1 MSEESTGLKTREEV
15 PTELTWNLEAIF
27 STDEEW
33 EEEFEALKEEYKK
46 VEKFKGTLADS
57 PENLLKLFQFEDEFD
72 GRLEKLYVY
81 AHMRSDQ
88 DTTNSKYQDQNARAA
103 SLATEAMS
111 AFSFVTPEIL
121 GMSDEQIESF
131 LTQNEELKTYEK
143 TLRDI
148 MKSRP
153 HVLSEKEEVLLAK
166 SQEVST
172 TAGKTFGML
181 DNADIELPKITN
193 EEGEEVQ
200 LSSGRYREFLDSKD
214 REVRKSAFLGM
225 HNTYKSFKNTF
236 AATLSGQVKG
246 ANFYADARNYD
257 SARAA
262 SLDRNNIPE
271 KVYDQLVDAV
281 NDRLPSLHRFMDLK
295 KKY

>member
-1 MSEESTGLKTREEV
+1 
-15 PTELTWNLEAIF
+15 
-27 STDEEW
+27 
-33 EEEFEALKEEYKK
+33 
-46 VEKFKGTLADS
+46 
-57 PENLLKLFQFEDEFD
+57 
-72 GRLEKLYVY
+72 
-81 AHMRSDQ
+81 
-88 DTTNSKYQDQNARAA
+88 
-103 SLATEAMS
+103 
-111 AFSFVTPEIL
+111 
-121 GMSDEQIESF
+121 
-131 LTQNEELKTYEK
+131 
-143 TLRDI
+143 

-246 ANFYADARNYD
+246 ANF
-257 SARAA
+257 
-262 SLDRNNIPE
+262 
-271 KVYDQLVDAV
+271 
-281 NDRLPSLHRFMDLK
+281 
-295 KKY
+295 